1 MIVRLHKGYKTE
13 TGKYLPIGKVTRRR
27 RKEAEQMIKE
37 KIAEEYRGP
46 FPPKKM
52 KTNFFKPKE

>member
-13 TGKYLPIGKVTRRR
+13 TGKHLPIGKVTRRK
-27 RKEAEQMIKE
+27 RKEAMIMIEQN
-37 KIAEEYRGP
+37 IAEEYKGP
-46 FPPKKM
+46 FPPQKM